1 MRTLPSILKQLNLK
15 KSLFRQ
21 REKGYT
27 YIGGIKRDLPPAP
40 ENEDSNK
47 FKVVYLNRNSQLH
60 NHRMR
65 ND

>member
-1 MRTLPSILKQLNLK
+1 MNENFAFNSETIEF